1 MIVIYNRQNEKIAT
15 FVFHQG
21 NEGFL
26 FSEISLVISFQ
37 ITPFIK
43 DQNRF
48 LHKKV
53 KFKFLHSLVRGV

>member
-1 MIVIYNRQNEKIAT
+1 MAPQEKMIVIYNRQNQKIAT

-43 DQNRF
+43 RPE
-48 LHKKV
+48 
-53 KFKFLHSLVRGV
+53 SIPS

>member
-1 MIVIYNRQNEKIAT
+1 MAPKEKMNVIYNRQNEKIAI

-26 FSEISLVISFQ
+26 FSEISFMISFQ

-43 DQNRF
+43 RPE
-48 LHKKV
+48 
-53 KFKFLHSLVRGV
+53 SIPS

>member
-1 MIVIYNRQNEKIAT
+1 MIVIYNRQNQKIAT

-43 DQNRF
+43 RPE
-48 LHKKV
+48 
-53 KFKFLHSLVRGV
+53 SIPS

>member
-1 MIVIYNRQNEKIAT
+1 MAPKEKMTVIYNRRNEKIAT

-43 DQNRF
+43 RPE
-48 LHKKV
+48 LIP
-53 KFKFLHSLVRGV
+53 S